1 MRIYL
6 LTLLIAASLACG
18 MQAPTVSPTPNHVV
32 GFSKKVAAT
41 NTPQSPCYVVLV
53 DTLTLRKG
61 AGEEYAAWD
70 GLEKHVGDTFTAKA
84 VWVGGE
90 LWYQL
95 SPVEFVAGQI
105 GDKVF
110 IGACK

>member
-6 LTLLIAASLACG
+6 LTLLLATLACG
-18 MQAPTVSPTPNHVV
+18 MQAPTPNVHKKAVSYTSATPMYTEP
-32 GFSKKVAAT
+32 A
-41 NTPQSPCYVVLV
+41 PCYVVLV

-61 AGEEYAAWD
+61 AGEEFAAWD
-70 GLEKHVGDTFTAKA
+70 GLEKHAGDTFGAKA
-84 VWVGGE
+84 VWNERGE
-90 LWYQL
+90 LWYEL

>member
-6 LTLLIAASLACG
+6 LTLLVLPLLACG
-18 MQAPTVSPTPNHVV
+18 LQAPTVSPTAQPYTF
-32 GFSKKVAAT
+32 GKKVAAT

-53 DTLTLRKG
+53 DTLYLRKG
-61 AGEEYAAWD
+61 AGEEFAAYD
-70 GLEKHVGDTFTAKA
+70 GLELHAGDAFTAKA
-84 VWVGGE
+84 VWVGAE
-90 LWYQL
+90 LWYEL

-105 GDKVF
+105 GEKVF